1 MELCETEVRL
11 AKKLAQHD
19 RAGEGEATLEPG
31 QPPFLKLTVH
41 EPWVHV
47 YLLEHPHLPSGC
59 LGLGSAHTLQQDVWK
74 LVTKRVSL
82 WAAGMLVSLSFFLQ
96 FLIRILKAYL
106 KRISRVLY

>member
-59 LGLGSAHTLQQDVWK
+59 LGLGSAHTLQQD
-74 LVTKRVSL
+74 
-82 WAAGMLVSLSFFLQ
+82 M
-96 FLIRILKAYL
+96 
-106 KRISRVLY
+106 